1 MKKNKT
7 YRSIEMGRGATY
19 CNNRYT
25 VYEHGVYPRT
35 SVLAGR
41 PSRKWLNEFET
52 LAEAQAAYPDA
63 EVWAGSSYQPFEP
76 SYYSDDFWHM
86 IEKIFLKNE
95 KEFNSYRRKY
105 WKNDNYTTYYIAKPQ
120 SFPCVAIQTY
130 SPVGALGVI
139 YDVSEYVYPSDFED
153 KSYWQI

>member
-1 MKKNKT
+1 
-7 YRSIEMGRGATY
+7 
-19 CNNRYT
+19 
-25 VYEHGVYPRT
+25 
-35 SVLAGR
+35 
-41 PSRKWLNEFET
+41 
-52 LAEAQAAYPDA
+52 
-63 EVWAGSSYQPFEP
+63 
-76 SYYSDDFWHM
+76 M

-139 YDVSEYVYPSDFED
+139 YDVSEYVYLSDFED
-153 KSYWQI
+153 KSY